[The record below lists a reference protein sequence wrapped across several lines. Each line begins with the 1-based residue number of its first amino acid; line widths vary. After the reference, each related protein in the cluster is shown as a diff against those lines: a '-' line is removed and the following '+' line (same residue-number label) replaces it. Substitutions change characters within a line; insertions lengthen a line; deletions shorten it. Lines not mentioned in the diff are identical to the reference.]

1 MKTSTLSKLV
11 VWVILFIILLNVGFS
26 MITMPN
32 TIGNVIGFLIVVAV
46 VVISIKT
53 ECLTSIKLQRKHEK

>member
-1 MKTSTLSKLV
+1 MKTSTISKLV

-32 TIGNVIGFLIVVAV
+32 TIGNVIGFFIVIAIVV
-46 VVISIKT
+46 ITIKT
-53 ECLTSIKLQRKHEK
+53 WKRKYIQYR

>member
-1 MKTSTLSKLV
+1 MKTSTISKLV

-32 TIGNVIGFLIVVAV
+32 TIGNVIGFFIVIAIVV
-46 VVISIKT
+46 ITIKT
-53 ECLTSIKLQRKHEK
+53 RCLTIIKFKKND